1 MRTASARRGACA
13 VLLALCAV
21 LALPAAQA
29 AGPRAAKA
37 EEAITLNFVNAD
49 IEAVAAAIG
58 KMTGRNFLIDPRVK
72 GTVNI
77 VSSRPVTPRA
87 AYDIFVSALRLQG
100 YAAVEGDGVVKI
112 VPEADAKHHVRGV
125 SVRSA
130 GDGDRLQT
138 RVYVLRYES
147 ANQLVPVLRPLIA
160 PNNTITAYPNN
171 NSLVITDYTENLR
184 RIDQIIDAL
193 DRPGSGEPVVFALR
207 YASAAEVA
215 QTVTRILAEAAPGQA
230 AEPSARLLVAADP
243 RTNSIVVRSDN
254 PARVARVQAMVQQL
268 DVPTGAAGNIH
279 VVYLKNA
286 EATRVAQTLRAILA
300 GEAPAPA
307 LGSPP
312 GSAGAPLSAAAAPLQ
327 PSSAAAPGAHPGQ
340 PPGATG
346 GAVVHADS
354 ASNALIVVAPDAVFN
369 NLKAVIEKL
378 DVRRAQVFVEALVVE
393 VTADKAAE
401 FGIQW
406 VSLHD
411 LNSPDSRLIGG
422 TNFGA
427 RGTGTNILDGAAN
440 LASLGRG
447 LNIGIVRGQIT
458 IPGVGTVT
466 NLAALA
472 RALETDAKAN
482 ILATPNLMTLDNEEA
497 RIVIGQNVP
506 FITGQYAL
514 TGAAT
519 TPTPFQTIERRD
531 VGLTLKVKPQIT
543 EGGTVRLQI
552 YQEVSS
558 VQDTTNPAGVITNK
572 RSIESTVLVDDS
584 TIVVL
589 GGLVQDS
596 ASTSQEKVPGLG
608 DLPLVGALFR
618 YETRKQSKTN
628 LMVFLRPVVMRDR
641 ASYGGVTAER
651 YRQLLGEQEKTEPP
665 PRAVL
670 PEIEVPR
677 LPPIAPA
684 PQPPA
689 R

>member
-1 MRTASARRGACA
+1 MRAA
-13 VLLALCAV
+13 LFALCAV
-21 LALPAAQA
+21 LATPAPQA
-29 AGPRAAKA
+29 AGPRGAKA
-37 EEAITLNFVNAD
+37 EDGTITLNFANAD

-87 AYDIFVSALRLQG
+87 AYDIFISALRLQG

-125 SVRSA
+125 SVRNS

-138 RVYVLRYES
+138 RVYVLKYES
-147 ANQLVPVLRPLIA
+147 ASQLVPVLRPLIA
-160 PNNTITAYPNN
+160 PNNTVTAYPSN

-193 DRPGSGEPVVFALR
+193 DRPGTGEPVVFPLR

-215 QTVTRILAEAAPGQA
+215 QTVTRILAEATPAQA
-230 AEPSARLLVAADP
+230 VAEPSARLLVAADA

-286 EATRVAQTLRAILA
+286 EAVRVAQTLRAILA
-300 GEAPAPA
+300 GETPVPAVTAP
-307 LGSPP
+307 
-312 GSAGAPLSAAAAPLQ
+312 SAAAAGTMTAAAAPLQ
-327 PSSAAAPGAHPGQ
+327 PSSAATAGASHTHPFA
-340 PPGATG
+340 ATG
-346 GAVVHADS
+346 GAVVHADP
-354 ASNALIVVAPDAVFN
+354 ASNALIIVAADAVFN
-369 NLKAVIEKL
+369 NLKSVIEKL

-422 TNFGA
+422 TNFGT
-427 RGTGTNILDGAAN
+427 RGAGTNIIDGAAN

-572 RSIESTVLVDDS
+572 RSIESTVLVDDN

-596 ASTSQEKVPGLG
+596 ANTTQEKVPGLG

-651 YRQLLGEQEKTEPP
+651 YRQLLGEQEKTQPP
-665 PRAVL
+665 PRAVM